1 MLLPNDVDF
10 IANHAF
16 LSNCVKFELKKKGV
30 TVSATPKALS
40 LHHETIQGD
49 YIFGNYIPVVLLD
62 KLTI

>member
-16 LSNCVKFELKKKGV
+16 LSNCVKFELKMEGV

-40 LHHETIQGD
+40 LHHETIYGD
-49 YIFGNYIPVVLLD
+49 IIS
-62 KLTI
+62 